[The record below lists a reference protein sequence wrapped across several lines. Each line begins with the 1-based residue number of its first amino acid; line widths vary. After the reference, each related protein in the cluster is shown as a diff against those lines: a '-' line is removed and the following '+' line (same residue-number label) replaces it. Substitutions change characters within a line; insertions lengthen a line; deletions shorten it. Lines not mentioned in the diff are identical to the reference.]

1 MNEYKVEYEY
11 TEPTEDTPECK
22 VTGSLTTESE
32 NELQARID
40 VTDRVLFSNYEN
52 FKVTGVTMIRENSE
66 KLERLN
72 GEVKA
77 FAGSFSFMGSE
88 IVICARDEFNLSEA
102 FKKLCGSEKAL
113 SLPHCHNVLIKKDPN
128 N

>member
-1 MNEYKVEYEY
+1 MNEYKVKYEY
-11 TEPTEDTPECK
+11 TEPTEDTPYCK
-22 VTGSLTTESE
+22 VSGHLITEAESE
-32 NELQARID
+32 AEAKQD

-52 FKVTGVTMIRENSE
+52 FKITGVFLLRENSE

-72 GEVKA
+72 GEIKA
-77 FAGSFSFMGSE
+77 FAGSFSFMGNE

-128 N
+128 D